1 MGKGG
6 GSGGDKGTHP
16 FLAAGKLLCLLCP
29 HSNSSSWPQARSRL
43 LIPALKNPLPCPLPS
58 FAAPKPLN
66 PPPLQDDEGG
76 GVELEE
82 ELLAAACDML
92 PALASAAGPAAYAAV
107 FAADHLPHLLAR

>member
-1 MGKGG
+1 MGGEGG
-6 GSGGDKGTHP
+6 GGKMKAPPPP
-16 FLAAGKLLCLLCP
+16 FLAAGKVLLSSLPSCP
-29 HSNSSSWPQARSRL
+29 HSP
-43 LIPALKNPLPCPLPS
+43 PLPGRKLDLTP
-58 FAAPKPLN
+58 

>member
-1 MGKGG
+1 MELEA
-6 GSGGDKGTHP
+6 DL
-16 FLAAGKLLCLLCP
+16 LAAACNML
-29 HSNSSSWPQARSRL
+29 
-43 LIPALKNPLPCPLPS
+43 
-58 FAAPKPLN
+58 PLN
-66 PPPLQDDEGG
+66 PWTITPCPPLPPLPPLQDDEGG